1 MIAVMCLPPCLLGI
15 GLLYGRKSAAIIVTL
30 GSIASALCMIIG
42 SIISV
47 PLPWTLLNII
57 VGGGM
62 LIPAIVLL
70 GNWRHLKG
78 W

>member
-1 MIAVMCLPPCLLGI
+1 MMAVTILPLCLLGI
-15 GLLYGRKSAAIIVTL
+15 GLLYGRRSAAIIVTL
-30 GSIASALCMIIG
+30 GSIASALCLIIG

-47 PLPWTLLNII
+47 PLPWTLINII